1 MKRKVLIGLH
11 EGTHPEF
18 KHFLR
23 SLIMSTEHQSGEPW
37 EWTLAPS
44 TALRVPATGRARWLL
59 VTAGRAWLTK
69 SGAGVT
75 GDDIWLAAGERH
87 LLAPGSEWVAEGWPD
102 ARLALLEAPARR
114 VSAGAGMRWPLLRAG
129 MHPA

>member
-1 MKRKVLIGLH
+1 
-11 EGTHPEF
+11 
-18 KHFLR
+18 
-23 SLIMSTEHQSGEPW
+23 MSTEHQSGEPW